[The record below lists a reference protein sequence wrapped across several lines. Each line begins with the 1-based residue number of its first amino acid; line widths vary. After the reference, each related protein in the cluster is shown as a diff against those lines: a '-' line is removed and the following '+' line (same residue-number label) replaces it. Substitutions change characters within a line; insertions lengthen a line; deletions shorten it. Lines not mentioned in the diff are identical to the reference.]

1 MTSAA
6 AGHPKRRDRVDVL
19 GCKIDRLDVEA
30 TLQRCDHLIRE
41 RRPVQHV
48 VVNAA
53 KIVMLQDDLR
63 LQEIVA
69 GCELVNAD
77 GQAVVWASK
86 LLGDPLPG
94 RVAGID
100 LMQRLF
106 ALAEIQGYRVF
117 VLGAKEAVLER
128 ALVRLRALHPQLRI
142 AGSRHGYFADSE
154 VKSVCAEIRSARAD
168 ILFVAMPSPRK
179 EYWLADHGAS
189 LGVPFLMGVGGSIDV
204 LAGVTRRAPRWMQRA
219 GLEWLY
225 RLIQEPRRLAGRY
238 LTTNTRFTY
247 LVARELLARRLS
259 PGRSNDAPP
268 P

>member
-1 MTSAA
+1 MTFAIST
-6 AGHPKRRDRVDVL
+6 HPEPPDRADVL
-19 GCKIDRLDVEA
+19 GCKIDRLDLEA
-30 TLQRCDHLIRE
+30 TLRRCDDLIRE
-41 RRPVQHV
+41 RRHVQHV

-53 KIVMLQDDLR
+53 KLVMLQDDARLR
-63 LQEIVA
+63 EIVA

-77 GQAVVWASK
+77 GQAVVWASR

-106 ALAEIQGYRVF
+106 ALAEIQGYGVF
-117 VLGAKEAVLER
+117 ILGAKETVLER
-128 ALVRLRALHPQLRI
+128 ALDRLRELHPQLRI
-142 AGSRHGYFADSE
+142 AGSRNGYFPDSE
-154 VKSVCAEIRSARAD
+154 VESVCAQIRSASAD

-179 EYWLADHGAS
+179 EFWLAEHGAS

-204 LAGVTRRAPRWMQRA
+204 LAGATRRAPRWMQRA

-225 RLIQEPRRLAGRY
+225 RLMQEPRRLAGRY

-247 LVARELLARRLS
+247 LVARELLARRTTRRR
-259 PGRSNDAPP
+259 GGEATR
-268 P
+268 